1 MVNGGCARA
10 EPTVYLLGRTGS
22 KWERGKGRNPESG
35 LSGVSGVGMGPRLP
49 ELGYSTPE
57 VFPRGAGEASQAGSD
72 RPCASWQAICPSPAP
87 GTHPQDQ
94 LPLLQF
100 KGRESFLS
108 LGLCLP
114 LGQGQCVCVCMGG
127 SLV

>member
-1 MVNGGCARA
+1 
-10 EPTVYLLGRTGS
+10 
-22 KWERGKGRNPESG
+22 
-35 LSGVSGVGMGPRLP
+35 MGPRVP

-57 VFPRGAGEASQAGSD
+57 VFPWEAGEASQAGSD
-72 RPCASWQAICPSPAP
+72 RPCASRQATCPSPAA

-94 LPLLQF
+94 LLLLQF

-114 LGQGQCVCVCMGG
+114 LGQGWWGKGVPGVSLGWTHAMSISLSTLKPGPGQRMGAPDYG
-127 SLV
+127 KSLAQILNV